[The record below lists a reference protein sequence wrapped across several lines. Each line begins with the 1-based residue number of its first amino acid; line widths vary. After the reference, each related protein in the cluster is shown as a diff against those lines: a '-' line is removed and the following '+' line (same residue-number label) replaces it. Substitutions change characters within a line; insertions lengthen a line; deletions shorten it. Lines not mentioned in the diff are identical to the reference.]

1 MCACSEM
8 SCYSR
13 VAYRQIREEEIEV
26 ERVVEEVVGNSGRT

>member
-8 SCYSR
+8 SYYSR